1 MQVSRK
7 VTASSCVKQFT
18 SASGESASWR
28 EERERKRKNSLPKV
42 LSTADRLIHFRIN
55 RFDQPGS
62 HSGSLRRRSFST
74 ISLLRRLV
82 SVARTLSVSSS
93 LRFLGGI
100 NNFYRPSG
108 RRNGKRQ
115 WAFNLL
121 RVWRVLRGF
130 PRRKCKDGATY
141 RNATL
146 LLLWRYGDADENR
159 TTAPSNFGF
168 DGGSA
173 RCRN

>member
-1 MQVSRK
+1 MPNNSRLYR
-7 VTASSCVKQFT
+7 VNPR
-18 SASGESASWR
+18 R
-28 EERERKRKNSLPKV
+28 EEKREKERGRETEKNSLPKV

-62 HSGSLRRRSFST
+62 HSSSLRCRSFST

-82 SVARTLSVSSS
+82 SVACTRPVSSFL

-108 RRNGKRQ
+108 RRNGKRR

-130 PRRKCKDGATY
+130 PRRKCKGGATY
-141 RNATL
+141 RNAML
-146 LLLWRYGDADENR
+146 LLLWRYGDANENR
-159 TTAPSNFGF
+159 TTVPSNFGF